1 MPLLT
6 HERIAEQDNWGRE
19 EPISPGGPIR
29 SLLVQPVEEKG
40 DSIVFRP
47 TAMVIGRFYLAVL
60 KGAPY
65 LYRRI
70 SETEVE
76 VYGLSD

>member
-1 MPLLT
+1 MPVLT
-6 HERIAEQDNWGRE
+6 HERILEQDNWGRE
-19 EPISPGGPIR
+19 EPVSLGGPIR
-29 SLLVQPVEEKG
+29 SLLAPPVEEKG

-47 TAMVIGRFYLAVL
+47 TAMAIDRFYLAIL

-65 LYRRI
+65 LYRRV

-76 VYGLSD
+76 VYGLSE